1 LFPFLEINWTN
12 TQLFRRPAQIKKID
26 LTNNI
31 FIKRP
36 KGLYIFV
43 YLRFT
48 LTIIISI
55 MTELLILNKA
65 FLLISWDVI
74 SSAGSIISSF
84 AAITAIIIGYF
95 QFKNTIDRTDEQ
107 IAYMKTERNERLEEN
122 RPLISIQTTT
132 SAPLKDFWQ
141 YALQIDNWGVRPAY
155 DLAIDSTVISV
166 SDDLK
171 NYELS
176 SDAHYK
182 FVNPLSKSISY
193 IGNIYLKA
201 YNTYLI
207 KASIKYTD
215 ILNNKIYAEVFYFK
229 WQKIE
234 DKDYNSNILYL
245 MVSGER
251 EKLDEILKLISSKD
265 GVYDDMPIA

>member
-1 LFPFLEINWTN
+1 MVIYICLSAIYINYN
-12 TQLFRRPAQIKKID
+12 H
-26 LTNNI
+26 
-31 FIKRP
+31 
-36 KGLYIFV
+36 
-43 YLRFT
+43 
-48 LTIIISI
+48 SI
-55 MTELLILNKA
+55 MTVLFVLGKF
-65 FLLISWDVI
+65 FLLVSWDVI
-74 SSAGSIISSF
+74 SSVGSITSSF

-95 QFKNTIDRTDEQ
+95 QFKKNIDRTDEQ
-107 IAYMKTERNERLEEN
+107 IAYMKTEKSERLEEN
-122 RPLISIQTTT
+122 RPLLSIQTTT
-132 SAPLKDFWQ
+132 STPLKDFWQ
-141 YALQIDNWGVRPAY
+141 YKLQIDNLGVRPAY

-182 FVNPLSKSISY
+182 FVNPLSKSITY
-193 IGNIYLKA
+193 IGNIYFKA

-215 ILNNKIYAEVFYFK
+215 ILNNKTYAEDFYFK

-245 MVSGER
+245 MVSDER
-251 EKLDEILKLISSKD
+251 EKLDEILKL
-265 GVYDDMPIA
+265 VNQH

>member
-1 LFPFLEINWTN
+1 MTALFVLGKF
-12 TQLFRRPAQIKKID
+12 
-26 LTNNI
+26 
-31 FIKRP
+31 
-36 KGLYIFV
+36 
-43 YLRFT
+43 
-48 LTIIISI
+48 
-55 MTELLILNKA
+55 
-65 FLLISWDVI
+65 FLLVSWDVI
-74 SSAGSIISSF
+74 SSVGSITSSL

-95 QFKNTIDRTDEQ
+95 QFKKNIDRTDEQ
-107 IAYMKTERNERLEEN
+107 IAYIKTERNERLEEN

-132 SAPLKDFWQ
+132 SNPLKDFWQ
-141 YALQIDNWGVRPAY
+141 YKLQIDNLGVRPAY

-182 FVNPLSKSISY
+182 FVNPLSKSITY
-193 IGNIYLKA
+193 IGNIYLKT

-215 ILNNKIYAEVFYFK
+215 ILNNKTYTEDFYFK
-229 WQKIE
+229 WQKID

-245 MVSGER
+245 IVSDER
-251 EKLDEILKLISSKD
+251 EKLDEILKL
-265 GVYDDMPIA
+265 VNQQ

>member
-1 LFPFLEINWTN
+1 MIALF
-12 TQLFRRPAQIKKID
+12 
-26 LTNNI
+26 
-31 FIKRP
+31 
-36 KGLYIFV
+36 
-43 YLRFT
+43 
-48 LTIIISI
+48 
-55 MTELLILNKA
+55 ILGKV
-65 FLLISWDVI
+65 FLLVSWDVI
-74 SSAGSIISSF
+74 SSMGSITSSF
-84 AAITAIIIGYF
+84 AAITAIVIGYF
-95 QFKNTIDRTDEQ
+95 QFKKNIARTDEQ
-107 IAYMKTERNERLEEN
+107 IEYIKTERKERLEEN
-122 RPLISIQTTT
+122 RPLLSIQTTT

-141 YALQIDNWGVRPAY
+141 YVLQLDNLGVRPAY

-166 SDDLK
+166 SDDFK

-176 SDAHYK
+176 SDVHYK

-215 ILNNKIYAEVFYFK
+215 ILNNKTYAEVFYFK

-245 MVSGER
+245 MVSDER
-251 EKLDEILKLISSKD
+251 ERLDEILKLISSK
-265 GVYDDMPIA
+265 

>member
-1 LFPFLEINWTN
+1 MIVMI
-12 TQLFRRPAQIKKID
+12 AS
-26 LTNNI
+26 
-31 FIKRP
+31 FILSK
-36 KGLYIFV
+36 V
-43 YLRFT
+43 
-48 LTIIISI
+48 
-55 MTELLILNKA
+55 
-65 FLLISWDVI
+65 FLLVSWDVI
-74 SSAGSIISSF
+74 SSVGSITSSL
-84 AAITAIIIGYF
+84 AAITAIVIGYS
-95 QFKNTIDRTDEQ
+95 QFKKNIARTDEQ
-107 IAYMKTERNERLEEN
+107 IEYIKTERNERLEEN
-122 RPLISIQTTT
+122 RPLLSIQTTT

-141 YALQIDNWGVRPAY
+141 FVLQIDNLGVRPAY

-215 ILNNKIYAEVFYFK
+215 ILNNKTYAEVFYFN

-245 MVSGER
+245 MVSDER
-251 EKLDEILKLISSKD
+251 ERLDEILKLISSK
-265 GVYDDMPIA
+265 